1 MRPNA
6 DTSMGDWIRGK
17 VVEVTQDWLDANKR
31 QLKPS
36 LFVIEGA
43 AYDLLN
49 DGIPD
54 SGWVK
59 ADIASWLR
67 DKGVLVSNGYKTKS
81 SLLAMVEDVLSPA
94 PVEEVIVEAA
104 PEIVEEITQKYNLH
118 VSQSV
123 EMGQFYKLDKS
134 MTYACRNL
142 VEYKSQHK
150 NLLKKYE
157 HSYPK

>member
-1 MRPNA
+1 VVLLPTVTYIGNLYMRPNA
-6 DTSMGDWIRGK
+6 DTSMGDWIRGQ

-31 QLKPS
+31 QLKPT

-67 DKGVLVSNGYKTKS
+67 DKGMEVSNGYKTKS

-104 PEIVEEITQKYNLH
+104 PEIVEEI
-118 VSQSV
+118 VV
-123 EMGQFYKLDKS
+123 EE
-134 MTYACRNL
+134 TP
-142 VEYKSQHK
+142 VE
-150 NLLKKYE
+150 E
-157 HSYPK
+157 AIEEAVETEITEE

>member
-1 MRPNA
+1 MVLLPTVTYIGNLYMRPNA
-6 DTSMGDWIRGK
+6 DTSMGDWIRGQ

-59 ADIASWLR
+59 ADITTWLR
-67 DKGVLVSNGYKTKS
+67 DKGMEVSNGYKTKS
-81 SLLAMVEDVLSPA
+81 SLLAMVEGVLSPA
-94 PVEEVIVEAA
+94 PVEEVIVEAV
-104 PEIVEEITQKYNLH
+104 PEIVEEI
-118 VSQSV
+118 VV
-123 EMGQFYKLDKS
+123 EE
-134 MTYACRNL
+134 TP
-142 VEYKSQHK
+142 VE
-150 NLLKKYE
+150 E
-157 HSYPK
+157 AIEEAVETETTEE